1 MHNGSVR
8 GDEGRRGVEQ
18 LKRIILESEDRLV
31 SGVIGYAR
39 SAGFASR
46 MPAVDETYRV
56 AVSTI
61 SANLVQTL
69 SISGGIP
76 DLRADEDVEGD
87 AIAALGGRFARARRG
102 DTKDGATFLGML
114 AYVRR
119 AYEDVVR
126 DAEVPHEDQ
135 REILGAIQRY
145 FDHLQVGFAAAWDSF
160 SPDDVS
166 RATIESSREVVRE
179 KNRYLSAFGD
189 LPLPVLFLD
198 DRGNVENMNLAA
210 SSLFRP
216 LSAGRGIYRPEPAKR
231 EAPPVLRAELREFAA
246 SEDRSRVLEREIKT
260 GKGTRY
266 FEARFTKLSDPT
278 GAGTGM
284 LVVLTDLTY
293 RRTAEEALRRSQ
305 AKYVSLF
312 ENMLTGFAY
321 MKVVLDRRN
330 RPSDYTFL
338 EVNDAFVSLTGL
350 SAADII
356 GRALT
361 EVLPGI
367 EASRF
372 DWLGTLGKVAL
383 TGETASFDALVE
395 GLGRWYAVSAYSSA
409 PGHITLMLSD
419 ISELKWVEQSL
430 AHSRDFYL
438 TLFEGFPTLIWRA
451 GTDGSHDYFNA
462 SWLEFTG
469 RKLAQT
475 VGDGWAQDVHP
486 DDRERRAAVIAKGL
500 KDRLPFSLEYRLKH
514 HSGEYRWVLDS
525 GRPFR
530 EAEGGF
536 AGLIGSVQDISDRKR
551 QEEQLQHLATHDELT
566 NLPNRRVFE
575 EALERAVA
583 HARRGHPSSLL
594 FIDVDG
600 FKDVNDSLGHAD
612 GDQTLVNIT
621 EVIRGTTRAED
632 LIARIGGDEFA
643 ALLTDTVLT
652 DARRVAER
660 IRECLQKQRLAPQGW
675 ESPITL
681 SIGLVEVDGLTEA
694 DSVLAQADSAMY
706 RAKDSGGDRV
716 VTYTP
721 GFETHELDSATG
733 SMLAKLK
740 DALVRD
746 GALMFHYQPVFRV
759 GDGSIEYFEAL
770 TRLVDRE
777 QRVISPGQFIT
788 VAERF
793 GLMPQFTRWVAR
805 RAANVLMENPGVRL
819 SVNLSGLDL
828 DDGALLDDVLRYLR
842 DHSVDPGR
850 LSFEMSEASVLR
862 DVSAAREWIA
872 RSRDAGIG
880 FALDD
885 FGAGFNSFAYL
896 RSLPVNRVKIDGSVT
911 RSLVTDPRQLTLL
924 EAVHAVTTAEGVE
937 TVAECV
943 ENEYVLEIVRDVG
956 LDFAQGFHMGRPGID
971 LSGVA
976 VEWASRFPKGRTEP
990 IEPDEAPRG

>member
-1 MHNGSVR
+1 V
-8 GDEGRRGVEQ
+8 EG

-31 SGVIGYAR
+31 RGVIAYAR
-39 SAGFASR
+39 SSGYASA
-46 MPAVDETYRV
+46 MPVVDDTYRI

-69 SISGGIP
+69 SVSGGVP
-76 DLRADEDVEGD
+76 GLRADEDLADD
-87 AIAALGGRFARARRG
+87 AIAVLGGRFARARRG
-102 DTKDGATFLGML
+102 DVKDSATFMGLL
-114 AYVRR
+114 TYIRR

-126 DAEVPHEDQ
+126 EAAVPAADERMMLETVQH
-135 REILGAIQRY
+135 Y
-145 FDHLQVGFAAAWDSF
+145 FDHLQVGFDATWDSF
-160 SPDDVS
+160 SVDDVS
-166 RATIESSREVVRE
+166 RATVERNREVVRE

-198 DRGNVENMNLAA
+198 EHGNVENMNAA
-210 SSLFRP
+210 AASLFRP
-216 LSAGRGIYRPEPAKR
+216 IGTLRGIYRPESSKR
-231 EAPPVLRAELREFAA
+231 EAPPVLRGEIRDFAA
-246 SEDRSRVLEREIKT
+246 SEDRERVLEREIKT

-266 FEARFTKLSDPT
+266 LEARFTKLADPS
-278 GAGTGM
+278 GADAGM
-284 LVVLTDLTY
+284 LVVFTDLTY

-321 MKVVLDRRN
+321 MRVVLDRRN
-330 RPSDYTFL
+330 RPSDYVFL
-338 EVNDAFVSLTGL
+338 EVNDAFAKLFGL
-350 SAADII
+350 PVAGIV
-356 GRALT
+356 GRMLT
-361 EVLPGI
+361 EVMPGI
-367 EASRF
+367 GESRF
-372 DWLGTLGKVAL
+372 DWLGTLGKVAV
-383 TGETASFDALVE
+383 TGETASFDVLVE
-395 GLGRWYAVSAYSSA
+395 GLGRWYSVSAYSPS
-409 PGHITLMLSD
+409 PGHVTLMMSD

-451 GTDGSHDYFNA
+451 GMDGSHDYFNA

-469 RKLAQT
+469 RTVAQT
-475 VGDGWAQDVHP
+475 VNDGWLQDVHP
-486 DDRERRAAVIAKGL
+486 DDRDRRKAIIAKGIR
-500 KDRLPFSLEYRLKH
+500 DREPFSLEYRLKH

-525 GRPFR
+525 GRPYR
-530 EAEGGF
+530 ESGGGL

-594 FIDVDG
+594 FVDIDG
-600 FKDVNDSLGHAD
+600 FKDVNDTLGHAD
-612 GDQTLVNIT
+612 GDRTLVNIT
-621 EVIRGTTRAED
+621 DAIRTITRAED
-632 LIARIGGDEFA
+632 LIARIGGDEFG
-643 ALLTDTVLT
+643 ALLADTVLA

-660 IRECLQKQRLAPQGW
+660 IRESLHREHVAPPGW
-675 ESPITL
+675 SAPITL
-681 SIGLVEVDGLTEA
+681 SIGLVEVDGFTAA

-716 VTYTP
+716 VVYQP
-721 GFETHELDSATG
+721 GFEPHDADSVTG
-733 SMLAKLK
+733 TMLAKLK
-740 DALVRD
+740 DALSRD
-746 GALMFHYQPVFRV
+746 GALVFHYQPVFRV

-777 QRVISPGQFIT
+777 QRVIAPGQFIT

-793 GLMPQFTRWVAR
+793 GLMPQLTRWVAR
-805 RAANVLMENPGVRL
+805 QAAGVLKENPDVRL

-828 DDGALLDDVLRYLR
+828 DDAALLDDVLRFLR
-842 DHSVDPGR
+842 DQSVDAGR

-872 RSRDAGIG
+872 RARDAGMG

-885 FGAGFNSFAYL
+885 FGAGFNSFGYL
-896 RSLPVNRVKIDGSVT
+896 RSLPVDRVKIDGSVT
-911 RSLVTDPRQLTLL
+911 RSLVNDPRQLTLL
-924 EAVHAVTTAEGVE
+924 EAVHAVTKAEGVE
-937 TVAECV
+937 TVAECI

-956 LDFAQGFHMGRPGID
+956 VDFAQGFHLGRPGID
-971 LSGVA
+971 LSGIA
-976 VEWASRFPKGRTEP
+976 VEWASRFPKGRT
-990 IEPDEAPRG
+990 